1 MSTRLRVRWW
11 RLVDWRVVAA
21 AGLPVWAAVIG
32 FVAWDK
38 AHPRADSA
46 TPAAVTSL
54 PTLAVTAPVALP
66 TPAPSDDQQAG
77 SPDSRVIVVPY
88 PVTRPVKAVRPA
100 RDVPFWLRDESGEP
114 PALESENAD
123 PDAGCQTHGTAVKF
137 VKSPTE
143 AMSRARREDKLVC
156 VLHLSGNLE
165 DDGFT

>member
-1 MSTRLRVRWW
+1 MSHRPRVRWW
-11 RLVDWRVVAA
+11 QLIDWRVVAA

-32 FVAWDK
+32 FVVWDK
-38 AHPRADSA
+38 ARPA
-46 TPAAVTSL
+46 TPTVAALPTPAVT
-54 PTLAVTAPVALP
+54 VPVALP
-66 TPAPSDDQQAG
+66 TPAPAEDQTEP
-77 SPDSRVIVVPY
+77 PDSRVIVVPY
-88 PVTRPVKAVRPA
+88 PVPQPVKAVRPA

-114 PALESENAD
+114 PALEPETAD

>member
-1 MSTRLRVRWW
+1 MSPRPRVRWW
-11 RLVDWRVVAA
+11 RLIDWRVVAA
-21 AGLPVWAAVIG
+21 AGLPVWAVVIG

-38 AHPRADSA
+38 VQHRSRPATSA
-46 TPAAVTSL
+46 VVAAPTPAVPAPVVVPPS
-54 PTLAVTAPVALP
+54 PEAPVAE
-66 TPAPSDDQQAG
+66 

-88 PVTRPVKAVRPA
+88 PVSQPVKAVRPA

-114 PALESENAD
+114 PALEPEGAD

-143 AMSRARREDKLVC
+143 AMGRARREDKLVC

>member
-1 MSTRLRVRWW
+1 MSTRPRVRWW

-46 TPAAVTSL
+46 TPAVVSL
-54 PTLAVTAPVALP
+54 PTPAVTVPVALP
-66 TPAPSDDQQAG
+66 KPAEPEAE

-88 PVTRPVKAVRPA
+88 PVPRPAKAARPA

-114 PALESENAD
+114 PALEPVNAG
-123 PDAGCQTHGTAVKF
+123 PDAGCRTYDTAVKF

-143 AMSRARREDKLVC
+143 AMTRARREDKLVC

>member
-1 MSTRLRVRWW
+1 MSTRPRVRWW
-11 RLVDWRVVAA
+11 RLIDWRVVAA
-21 AGLPVWAAVIG
+21 AGLPVWAVVIG

-38 AHPRADSA
+38 VQHRSRPATHAVVVSLP
-46 TPAAVTSL
+46 TPAATV
-54 PTLAVTAPVALP
+54 PVALP
-66 TPAPSDDQQAG
+66 TSAPAADQEAE

-100 RDVPFWLRDESGEP
+100 REVPFWLRDDSGEP
-114 PALESENAD
+114 LALEPESAN
-123 PDAGCQTHGTAVKF
+123 PDAGCQSHGTAVKF

-143 AMSRARREDKLVC
+143 AMGRARREDKLVC

>member
-1 MSTRLRVRWW
+1 MSHRPRVRWW
-11 RLVDWRVVAA
+11 QLIDWRVVAA

-32 FVAWDK
+32 FVVWDK
-38 AHPRADSA
+38 ARPA
-46 TPAAVTSL
+46 TPAAV
-54 PTLAVTAPVALP
+54 AALP
-66 TPAPSDDQQAG
+66 TPAVTVPVALPMAAPAEGQTEP
-77 SPDSRVIVVPY
+77 PDSRVIVVPY
-88 PVTRPVKAVRPA
+88 PVPQPVKAVRPA

-114 PALESENAD
+114 PALEPETAD